1 VSKFLDGDACNY
13 RLFVTET
20 KKFYSLLSRIG
31 TDFSLMCRLF
41 PGRNRPELKV
51 CFSRQ
56 KFDFISI
63 LINVED
69 CNLFDLAAWISFSIS
84 DKLAWL

>member
-1 VSKFLDGDACNY
+1 MHNFCAVFEPQCYCGAVSSNCSNLLEIETNFSLCVLTGSVDSC
-13 RLFVTET
+13 VCSET

-51 CFSRQ
+51 CS
-56 KFDFISI
+56 
-63 LINVED
+63 L
-69 CNLFDLAAWISFSIS
+69 L
-84 DKLAWL
+84 